1 MGSNVMET
9 RREREEK
16 KAERRKG
23 GTAVGAHCVRPRRS
37 EGAATQ
43 ITLRMD
49 DDDRVLVITPGLRI
63 PLAELEYLASRS
75 GGPGGQ
81 HVNTSST
88 RIEIWWDV
96 AGSPSLNPAQ
106 RAQLL
111 ERLRARL
118 DSAGR
123 LRLVSSG
130 TRSQL
135 RNREDAT
142 ERLRAVVVAALAIR
156 KKRKATKPSRA
167 AKAARLEAKR
177 RRAATKRHRRPPG
190 ERDD

>member
-1 MGSNVMET
+1 MGQD
-9 RREREEK
+9 
-16 KAERRKG
+16 
-23 GTAVGAHCVRPRRS
+23 PF
-37 EGAATQ
+37 
-43 ITLRMD
+43 LD
-49 DDDRVLVITPGLRI
+49 ITPDLRV

-88 RIEIWWDV
+88 RIEVWWDV
-96 AGSPSLNPAQ
+96 ANSPSLNPEQ

-123 LRLVSSG
+123 LRVVSSG

-142 ERLRAVVVAALAIR
+142 ERLRTVVAAALAIR
-156 KKRKATKPSRA
+156 KKRKPTKPTRA
-167 AKAARLEAKR
+167 AKAARVEAKR

-190 ERDD
+190 ATDD

>member
-1 MGSNVMET
+1 M
-9 RREREEK
+9 
-16 KAERRKG
+16 A
-23 GTAVGAHCVRPRRS
+23 
-37 EGAATQ
+37 
-43 ITLRMD
+43 
-49 DDDRVLVITPGLRI
+49 DDRALDITPELRL
-63 PLAELEYLASRS
+63 PLSELEYLASRS

-88 RIEIWWDV
+88 RIEVWWDV
-96 AGSPSLNPAQ
+96 ANSPSLNPEQ
-106 RAQLL
+106 RTQLL

-123 LRLVSSG
+123 LRVVSSG

-142 ERLRAVVVAALAIR
+142 ERLRTVVAAALAIR
-156 KKRKATKPSRA
+156 KKRKLTKPTRA

-177 RRAATKRHRRPPG
+177 RRAATKRHRRQPG
-190 ERDD
+190 ATDD

>member
-1 MGSNVMET
+1 M
-9 RREREEK
+9 
-16 KAERRKG
+16 A
-23 GTAVGAHCVRPRRS
+23 
-37 EGAATQ
+37 
-43 ITLRMD
+43 D
-49 DDDRVLVITPGLRI
+49 DNALDITPELRL
-63 PLAELEYLASRS
+63 PLSELEYRASRS

-96 AGSPSLNPAQ
+96 AGSPSLSPEQ

-118 DSAGR
+118 DSSGR

-142 ERLRAVVVAALAIR
+142 ERLRSVVATALAIR
-156 KKRKATKPSRA
+156 KKRKPTKPTRA

-177 RRAATKRHRRPPG
+177 RRAATKRYRRPPG

>member
-1 MGSNVMET
+1 M
-9 RREREEK
+9 
-16 KAERRKG
+16 ADD
-23 GTAVGAHCVRPRRS
+23 GT
-37 EGAATQ
+37 
-43 ITLRMD
+43 LD
-49 DDDRVLVITPGLRI
+49 ITPDLRL
-63 PLAELEYLASRS
+63 PFAELEYRASRS

-88 RIEIWWDV
+88 RIEVWWDV
-96 AGSPSLNPAQ
+96 ARSPSLSPEQ

-111 ERLRARL
+111 EGLRTRL
-118 DSAGR
+118 DSTGR

-135 RNREDAT
+135 RNREEAT
-142 ERLRAVVVAALAIR
+142 ERLRSVVAAALIIR

-177 RRAATKRHRRPPG
+177 RRAATKRRRRSPG